1 MSNSQSPILPVPM
14 ASPPNSAE
22 SPGKPSSRRP
32 RQPRKPRVK
41 MPSPPP
47 VAMRSLW
54 EWATAAQKEQAHQTA
69 ACLMEYWLGQATKQE
84 IARRLGLPPLRVWQL
99 SQQAIS
105 GMVVGLL
112 NQPKI
117 RGTQNEPAPDPL
129 NDPKQL
135 QKKIKQLETQVHSQE
150 RLICWLREL
159 PGVRYEPMPKL
170 TAVTVE
176 PVPEPCAPSSPKNAK
191 PARKAKLRAQSKEA

>member
-1 MSNSQSPILPVPM
+1 MSNSQNPVPAPM
-14 ASPPNSAE
+14 VSPLNSAE
-22 SPGKPSSRRP
+22 PPLKPSTRRP

-84 IARRLGLPPLRVWQL
+84 IARRLKLPPLRVWQL

-117 RGTQNEPAPDPL
+117 RGSQSEPTPDPL

-135 QKKIKQLETQVHSQE
+135 QKKIQQLETQVLSRE

-170 TAVTVE
+170 TTVTAGQA
-176 PVPEPCAPSSPKNAK
+176 PELSAPSLLKNAK